1 MINKARL
8 ICLTILLFLL
18 VTPTVSVAASENV
31 RVAYPT
37 MSTSVFYLIIAQK
50 EGYFREEGLNVELLN
65 IRGEIA
71 IKTALAGEVDLFTN
85 AGSALAGAVRGVPL
99 KILTVIQD
107 RPSWELVVQPHIKS
121 IEQLKG
127 TTLAVMSPEGSL
139 AVVTRKILQKHGIDP
154 GKDVNLIVMG
164 GDDVRLMAMKGKA
177 VSATLL
183 SPTTNLV
190 AQKDGFKS
198 LAKSADYV
206 SFLQGGLA
214 TTDDKIKRNPEKIAK
229 FLRAGHKG
237 HHFFLSKRE
246 PSISYMMDILKLK
259 DRELATHIYDIE
271 AKGMLRDGVTDE
283 KVLQGF
289 IEDMK
294 KTTKVNREIKVTDIF
309 DFRFIRK
316 VNEELKA
323 SGWRP

>member
-1 MINKARL
+1 MRIKL
-8 ICLTILLFLL
+8 KSICLGIVTFLLFSAGSSTA
-18 VTPTVSVAASENV
+18 VENI
-31 RVAYPT
+31 RLAYPT
-37 MSTSVFYLIIAQK
+37 MSTSVFYLMIAQK
-50 EGYFREEGLNVELLN
+50 EGYYKEEALNVELLN

-107 RPSWELVVQPHIKS
+107 KPSWELVVQPNIKS

-127 TTLAVMSPEGSL
+127 TTIGVMSPEGSL
-139 AVVTRKILQKHGIDP
+139 AVVTRKMLQKHGIDP
-154 GKDVNLIVMG
+154 AKDVTLIVMG
-164 GDDVRLMAMKGKA
+164 GDDVRFMAMKGKA
-177 VSATLL
+177 ISATLL
-183 SPTTNLV
+183 SPATNLM
-190 AQKDGFKS
+190 AQKDGFNT
-198 LAKSADYV
+198 LASSADYV

-229 FLRAGHKG
+229 FLRASHKG
-237 HHFFLSKRE
+237 HHYFLSKRDQ
-246 PSISYMMDILKLK
+246 SVNYMMDILRLK
-259 DRELATHIYDIE
+259 DRELATRIYDIE

-289 IEDMK
+289 IEDMR
-294 KTTKVNREIKVTDIF
+294 KTTKVTREFKVSDIF

-316 VNEELKA
+316 VNDELKA
-323 SGWRP
+323 AGWKP